1 MIEGEKII
9 LDCVEEKHLPQL
21 LEWRNDPE
29 NRKFYREY
37 RVLTIEDKKKWY
49 NDKILNDNSWQFFV
63 VKPRENKDKIIGTV
77 GLTYINFLYR
87 TAEFSITLGDREYRG
102 KGYGSDMLKTIMK
115 YGFNDLNLNRIWCE
129 VYSNNAA
136 IEIYEKVG
144 FVKEGTLRQ
153 NVFKDGE
160 YLDSTILSILKD
172 EYYQKYPRKLS

>member
-1 MIEGEKII
+1 MIEGEKIV
-9 LDCVEEKHLPQL
+9 LDRVEEKHLPQL
-21 LEWRNDPE
+21 LEWRNDPA

-63 VKPRENKDKIIGTV
+63 VKPREKTDSIIGTV
-77 GLTYINFLYR
+77 GLTYINFVYG
-87 TAEFSITLGDREYRG
+87 TAEFSITLGDKDYRG
-102 KGYGSDMLKTIMK
+102 RGYGSDMLRTIMK

-144 FVKEGTLRQ
+144 FVREGTLRQ

-172 EYYQKYPRKLS
+172 EYYEKYPRK